1 MLKCAKQVPD
11 SYTVPH
17 AREFGGG
24 SQGEIGK
31 YLQQALHLTLEEK
44 TKYLAAQSI
53 PDSIASDGAKIDK
66 RDMINTVL
74 VTRDGVFFD
83 KVRD

>member
-1 MLKCAKQVPD
+1 LKCAKQVPD

-17 AREFGGG
+17 TREFSGG
-24 SQGEIGK
+24 SKGEIGK
-31 YLQQALHLTLEEK
+31 YLQKASQLAVEEK

-53 PDSIASDGAKIDK
+53 PGSIASDDAKIGK

-74 VTRDGVFFD
+74 VTQELAR
-83 KVRD
+83 R